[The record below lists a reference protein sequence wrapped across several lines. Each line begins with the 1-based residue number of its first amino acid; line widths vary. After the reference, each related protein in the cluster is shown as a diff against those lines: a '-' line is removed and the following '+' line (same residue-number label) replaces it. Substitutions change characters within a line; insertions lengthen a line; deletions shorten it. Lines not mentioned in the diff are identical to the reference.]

1 MCFSMFLIKLIGWYP
16 NKINRLVPCRNFPKN
31 GGTRGYHY
39 AGTTTSTNANPVFN
53 YANADSYS
61 SELSIDCD
69 AISKLKNI
77 EGVTSKNIKSY
88 LLETIKNEALREA
101 VLNDNFDAQQTIC
114 DAEAARS
121 ASIFDAGF
129 VKIFLAFL
137 VMALGGFGLGY
148 LWIRFRHEWKT
159 WYEPTDGKN

>member
-1 MCFSMFLIKLIGWYP
+1 MALLEKVQDCCSYWGDFIIAAVSIIVLAF
-16 NKINRLVPCRNFPKN
+16 
-31 GGTRGYHY
+31 GGLLF
-39 AGTTTSTNANPVFN
+39 FN